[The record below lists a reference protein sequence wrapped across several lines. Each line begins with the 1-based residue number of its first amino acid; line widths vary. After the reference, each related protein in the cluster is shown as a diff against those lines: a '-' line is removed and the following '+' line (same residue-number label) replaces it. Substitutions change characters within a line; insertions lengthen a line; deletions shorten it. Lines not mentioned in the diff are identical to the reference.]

1 MESVSIRN
9 LRRARFL
16 RAIGF
21 ALACGFCDATQAA
34 AFDSVGTGTESTFL
48 AHDTTGDLAAKHLRD
63 NLLDEVF
70 ANFSLFIYVDKAQ
83 SGPLAQRMLVFDKT
97 DDGDLALLYDWPVST
112 GRDRYEL
119 DAVGHVQSTH
129 TPSGFFELDPKRMF
143 EDHVSGEWNE
153 AMPYAMFFDWKPNG
167 RQTGLAIHGTPDEN
181 LDELGRAASAGCI
194 RLSVDHAQTL
204 FDLIQ
209 ALGLRLAPK
218 LAYLDGSDGVSSEG
232 LLLHDQAGNR
242 EMAENYSVLVRI
254 DDFSGDDQIA
264 SLL

>member
-9 LRRARFL
+9 LRRVRCL
-16 RAIGF
+16 PAIGF
-21 ALACGFCDATQAA
+21 ALACVFCGPAHAA
-34 AFDSVGTGTESTFL
+34 ASGSDGTRTETTFL
-48 AHDTTGDLAAKHLRD
+48 AHDTTGDFAARHLRD
-63 NLLDEVF
+63 DLLDEVF

-83 SGPLAQRMLVFDKT
+83 SGPLAQRMFVFDRT
-97 DDGDLALLYDWPVST
+97 DDGGLALLYDWPVST

-209 ALGLRLAPK
+209 AQGLRLAPK